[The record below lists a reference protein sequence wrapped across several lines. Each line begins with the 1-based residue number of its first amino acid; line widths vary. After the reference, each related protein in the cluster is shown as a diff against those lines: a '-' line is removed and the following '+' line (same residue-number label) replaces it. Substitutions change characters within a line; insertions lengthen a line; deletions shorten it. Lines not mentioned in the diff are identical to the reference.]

1 MNTNMNMAM
10 SMRNTSRPLAGSRG
24 FTLVEIAITLVAL
37 GIILLGAVVFWQ
49 QSARERV
56 SAQQQDVQLQAR
68 EAVVGFAY
76 AQYRLPCPAAD
87 ANGVESCAAG
97 GGLRQVGFVPWRT
110 LGLPRPEAGRLRY
123 GVYREANV
131 STPQDRDLA
140 VATDRM
146 NPLWRPTPSPTP
158 SNNDAPNPN
167 APTLVAPSAGLLGAT
182 QSGNDANPLNAACD
196 ATASQ
201 PCPLGGAQSVNVVDL
216 CLALNTSS
224 FAVTSPAAQL
234 GLTDAGNRRSVAFAI
249 VAPGLLDADGN
260 GNFFDGANATATDAN
275 PTFEGREVPQTVAYD
290 DKVLAVSHTELF
302 AELSCGAGLSTA
314 LHSHFA
320 TATGAFVLERAFYDY
335 RDQLDVAV
343 ALAIAD
349 EFAAIASVASAAAG
363 VVDAAQALGSA
374 IADTTMSVGARAF
387 QIGLAAVGVA
397 AAAVATAASVT
408 TLIDAV
414 ASRESAEQDH
424 SDFAA
429 NTTAM
434 TTLAASIN
442 ENTLRADAIGF

>member
-1 MNTNMNMAM
+1 MTAGTTMIDKQT
-10 SMRNTSRPLAGSRG
+10 SMDRKPARSGG
-24 FTLVEIAITLVAL
+24 FTLVEIAVTLVAL

-56 SAQQQDVQLQAR
+56 STQQQDVQLQAR

-131 STPQDRDLA
+131 STPLDRDLA

-146 NPLWRPTPSPTP
+146 NPLRVRTPNPKP

-167 APTLVAPSAGLLGAT
+167 APPLPAPSAGILGAT
-182 QSGNDANPLNAACD
+182 QSGNDAAPLNAACN
-196 ATASQ
+196 ASNSP

-224 FAVTSPAAQL
+224 FAATAPAAQL

-260 GNFFDGANATATDAN
+260 GNFFDGANATATDAD
-275 PTFEGREVPQTVAYD
+275 PTFEGRDVAQTIAYD

-349 EFAAIASVASAAAG
+349 ELAAIASVAAAAAG

-374 IADTTMSVGARAF
+374 IADTTMSAGARAF
-387 QIGLAAVGVA
+387 QIGLAAAGVA
-397 AAAVATAASVT
+397 AAAIAAGASIATTV
-408 TLIDAV
+408 DAV
-414 ASRESAEQDH
+414 ASRESAEKDH
-424 SDFAA
+424 TDFAA

-434 TTLAASIN
+434 TNLAISIN
-442 ENTLRADAIGF
+442 VNTLRADAIGF